1 LNNLLSQ
8 KRGGLK
14 IMKNSHSN
22 CLLKTYSANRIAL
35 IGIAMILMV
44 TTKSVIAADVYW
56 DGGSSGTGSSL
67 STTNN
72 WVGNVNPTATDR
84 AIISTNNLTSPATAV
99 PGVMSISTA
108 NLYASSLTF
117 ANNFNTSN
125 SVTVGNGSGN
135 SGSASTIRL
144 YGDSSANLIDVQT
157 TSGTITIANIVS
169 GAAANATLKVQLF
182 GSGAM
187 NVASGATLS
196 LSSAVENG
204 AGISSVNLTKTGQG
218 TLILDSANTYV
229 GQTILNAGT
238 LQVGSPTA
246 LSTSA
251 VTINGGVLAAKGS
264 PRTLGNN
271 ITVGGDF
278 TLGGAGQSL
287 TLNGT
292 VALGGATRAIT
303 LLNDATLGGVISNG
317 GLTLISAN
325 SRSLTLN
332 AANTYALSTT
342 VNGGTLTVG
351 TSGSIDNSTLI
362 DIKSGATFNVS
373 SKTSGFTVGSGQILK
388 NNGTVTGA
396 LVVNGGLQGSGSLGA
411 VTLNNGSLLN
421 PGNSPGNLTATSAIW
436 NSGATYNW
444 EIASLTG
451 SAGTNW
457 DLFTVSGALNL
468 SNLSSSAK
476 FNLTLDSGGALAGFS
491 PTAEY
496 SWTFAKA
503 ASITGLTST
512 TAGTD
517 ISSLFNIAAGNFNGG
532 VGPTNGFKVLVGETT
547 GGYTSLN
554 IVPEPSTPALMGLG
568 MVALLAVRSIRRRLS

>member
-1 LNNLLSQ
+1 MNKN
-8 KRGGLK
+8 K
-14 IMKNSHSN
+14 IISSGKS
-22 CLLKTYSANRIAL
+22 CFAQRVAL
-35 IGIAMILMV
+35 V
-44 TTKSVIAADVYW
+44 TTTLFLMTTTQWAQAADIFW
-56 DGGSSGTGSSL
+56 DGGTSGAGSSL
-67 STTNN
+67 VTSGN
-72 WVGNVNPTATDR
+72 WVGNVNPTSTDR

-99 PGVMSISTA
+99 QGVLSISNDNFA
-108 NLYASSLTF
+108 ISSLTF

-125 SVTVGNGSGN
+125 SVSIGNGSTT
-135 SGSASTIRL
+135 SANVSTIRL
-144 YGDSSANLIDVQT
+144 YGDASANLIDVQT

-204 AGISSVNLTKTGQG
+204 AGISSVNLTKNGQG

-238 LQVGSPTA
+238 LQVGSATA

-303 LLNDATLGGVISNG
+303 LLNSATLGGVISNG
-317 GLTLISAN
+317 GLTLNSAD
-325 SRSLTLN
+325 STRSLTLN

-351 TSGSIDNSTLI
+351 ASGSINNSTLI

-411 VTLNNGSLLN
+411 VTLNTGSLLN
-421 PGNSPGNLTATSAIW
+421 PGNSPGILTATSAIW

-444 EIASLTG
+444 EIASLG
-451 SAGTNW
+451 STPGTNW

-468 SNLSSSAK
+468 SNLSSSAQ

-491 PTAEY
+491 NTAEY

-503 ASITGLTST
+503 ASITGLPST
-512 TAGTD
+512 TVGTD
-517 ISSLFNIAAGNFNGG
+517 ISSLFAIASGSFNSGA
-532 VGPTNGFKVLVGETT
+532 GPTNGFKVLVGETT
-547 GGYTSLN
+547 GGYTNLN
-554 IVPEPSTPALMGLG
+554 LTTVPEPSSAALMVAG
-568 MVALLAVRSIRRRLS
+568 MVALIVVRAVRRRSV

>member
-1 LNNLLSQ
+1 MNKN
-8 KRGGLK
+8 K
-14 IMKNSHSN
+14 IISSGKS
-22 CLLKTYSANRIAL
+22 CFAQRVAL
-35 IGIAMILMV
+35 V
-44 TTKSVIAADVYW
+44 TTTLFLMTTTQWAQAADIFW
-56 DGGSSGTGSSL
+56 DGGTSGAGSSL
-67 STTNN
+67 VTSGN
-72 WVGNVNPTATDR
+72 WVGNVNPTSTDR

-108 NLYASSLTF
+108 NLAASSLTF

-125 SVTVGNGSGN
+125 SVTVGNGSGT

-144 YGDSSANLIDVQT
+144 YGDASANLIDVQT
-157 TSGTITIANIVS
+157 TSGTITIANILS

-204 AGISSVNLTKTGQG
+204 AGISSVNLTKNGQG

-238 LQVGSPTA
+238 LQVGSATA

-303 LLNDATLGGVISNG
+303 LLNSATLGGVISNG
-317 GLTLISAN
+317 GLTLNSAD
-325 SRSLTLN
+325 STRSLTLN

-351 TSGSIDNSTLI
+351 ASGSINNSTLI

-411 VTLNNGSLLN
+411 VTLNTGSLLN
-421 PGNSPGNLTATSAIW
+421 PGNSPGILTATSAIW

-444 EIASLTG
+444 EIASLG
-451 SAGTNW
+451 STPGTNW
-457 DLFTVSGALNL
+457 DLFTASGALNL
-468 SNLSSSAK
+468 SNLSSSAQ

-491 PTAEY
+491 NTAEY

-512 TAGTD
+512 SAGTD
-517 ISSLFNIAAGNFNGG
+517 ISSLFNIAAGNFNSGT
-532 VGPTNGFKVLVGETT
+532 GPTNGFKVLVGETS
-547 GGYTSLN
+547 GGYTNLN
-554 IVPEPSTPALMGLG
+554 LTTVPEPSSAALMGAG
-568 MVALLAVRSIRRRLS
+568 MVALIVVRAVRRRSV

>member
-1 LNNLLSQ
+1 MNKN
-8 KRGGLK
+8 K
-14 IMKNSHSN
+14 IISSRKS
-22 CLLKTYSANRIAL
+22 CFAQRVAL
-35 IGIAMILMV
+35 V
-44 TTKSVIAADVYW
+44 TTTLFLMTTTKWAQAADIFW

-67 STTNN
+67 STANN
-72 WVGNVNPTATDR
+72 WVGNLNPTSTDR

-99 PGVMSISTA
+99 QGVLSISNDNFA
-108 NLYASSLTF
+108 ISSLTF

-125 SVTVGNGSGN
+125 SVSIGNGSTT
-135 SGSASTIRL
+135 SANVSTIRL
-144 YGDSSANLIDVQT
+144 YGDASANLIDVQT
-157 TSGTITIANIVS
+157 TSGTITIANVVS
-169 GAAANATLKVQLF
+169 TGASTLKVQLF

-196 LSSAVENG
+196 ISSAVQNG
-204 AGISSVNLTKTGQG
+204 AGISSVNLTKIGQG

-238 LQVGSPTA
+238 LQVGSNTA

-303 LLNDATLGGVISNG
+303 LLNSATLGGVISNG
-317 GLTLISAN
+317 GLTLNSAD
-325 SRSLTLN
+325 STRSLTLN

-351 TSGSIDNSTLI
+351 ASGSINNSTLI

-388 NNGTVTGA
+388 NNGTVTGG
-396 LVVNGGLQGSGSLGA
+396 LLVNGGLQGSGSLGA
-411 VTLNNGSLLN
+411 VTLNTGSLLN
-421 PGNSPGNLTATSAIW
+421 PGNSPGILTATSAIW

-444 EIASLTG
+444 EIASLG
-451 SAGTNW
+451 STPGTNW
-457 DLFTVSGALNL
+457 DLFTASGALNL
-468 SNLSSSAK
+468 SNLSSSAQ

-491 PTAEY
+491 NTAEY
-496 SWTFAKA
+496 IWTFAKA

-512 TAGTD
+512 SAGTD
-517 ISSLFNIAAGNFNGG
+517 ISSLFNIAAGNFNSGT
-532 VGPTNGFKVLVGETT
+532 GPTNGFKVLVGETS
-547 GGYTSLN
+547 GGYTNLN
-554 IVPEPSTPALMGLG
+554 LTTVPEPSSAALMGAG
-568 MVALLAVRSIRRRLS
+568 MVALIVVRAVRRRSV

>member
-1 LNNLLSQ
+1 MNKN
-8 KRGGLK
+8 K
-14 IMKNSHSN
+14 IISSRKS
-22 CLLKTYSANRIAL
+22 CFAQRVAL
-35 IGIAMILMV
+35 V
-44 TTKSVIAADVYW
+44 TTTLFLMTTTKWAQAADIFW

-67 STTNN
+67 STANN
-72 WVGNVNPTATDR
+72 WVGNLNPTSTDR

-108 NLYASSLTF
+108 NLAASSLTF

-125 SVTVGNGSGN
+125 SVTVGNGSGT

-144 YGDSSANLIDVQT
+144 YGDASANLIDVQT
-157 TSGTITIANIVS
+157 TSGTITIANILS

-204 AGISSVNLTKTGQG
+204 AGISSVNLTKNGQG

-238 LQVGSPTA
+238 LQVGSATA

-303 LLNDATLGGVISNG
+303 LLNSATLGGVISNG
-317 GLTLISAN
+317 GLTLNSAD
-325 SRSLTLN
+325 STRSLTLN

-351 TSGSIDNSTLI
+351 ASGSINNSTLI

-373 SKTSGFTVGSGQILK
+373 SKTSGFTIGSGQILK

-411 VTLNNGSLLN
+411 VTLNTGSLLN
-421 PGNSPGNLTATSAIW
+421 PGNSPGILTATSAIW

-444 EIASLTG
+444 EIASLG
-451 SAGTNW
+451 STPGTNW

-468 SNLSSSAK
+468 SNLSSSAQ

-491 PTAEY
+491 NTAEY

-512 TAGTD
+512 SAGTD
-517 ISSLFNIAAGNFNGG
+517 ISSLFNIATGNFNSGT
-532 VGPTNGFKVLVGETT
+532 GPMNGFKVFVGETS
-547 GGYTSLN
+547 GGYTNLN
-554 IVPEPSTPALMGLG
+554 LMAVPEPSAGALLGLG
-568 MVALLAVRSIRRRLS
+568 MVALVAVRSFRRRSV

>member
-1 LNNLLSQ
+1 MNKN
-8 KRGGLK
+8 K
-14 IMKNSHSN
+14 IISSGKS
-22 CLLKTYSANRIAL
+22 CFAQRVAL
-35 IGIAMILMV
+35 V
-44 TTKSVIAADVYW
+44 TTTLFLMTTTQWAQAADIFW
-56 DGGSSGTGSSL
+56 DGGTSGAGSSL
-67 STTNN
+67 VTSGN
-72 WVGNVNPTATDR
+72 WVGNVNPTSTDR

-99 PGVMSISTA
+99 QGVLSISNDNFA
-108 NLYASSLTF
+108 ISSLTF

-125 SVTVGNGSGN
+125 SVSIGNGSTT
-135 SGSASTIRL
+135 SANVSTIRL
-144 YGDSSANLIDVQT
+144 YGDASANLIDVQT
-157 TSGTITIANIVS
+157 TSGTITIANVVS
-169 GAAANATLKVQLF
+169 TGASTLKVQLF

-196 LSSAVENG
+196 ISSAVQNG
-204 AGISSVNLTKTGQG
+204 AGISSVNLTKIGQG

-238 LQVGSPTA
+238 LQVGSNTA

-303 LLNDATLGGVISNG
+303 LLNSATLGGVISNG
-317 GLTLISAN
+317 GLTLNSAD
-325 SRSLTLN
+325 STRSLTLN

-351 TSGSIDNSTLI
+351 ASGSINNSTLI

-388 NNGTVTGA
+388 NNGTVTGG
-396 LVVNGGLQGSGSLGA
+396 LLVNGGLQGSGSLGA
-411 VTLNNGSLLN
+411 VTLNTGSLLN
-421 PGNSPGNLTATSAIW
+421 PGNSPGILTATSAIW

-444 EIASLTG
+444 EIASLG
-451 SAGTNW
+451 STPGTNW
-457 DLFTVSGALNL
+457 DLFTASGALNL
-468 SNLSSSAK
+468 SNLSSSAQ

-491 PTAEY
+491 NTAEY
-496 SWTFAKA
+496 IWTFAKA

-512 TAGTD
+512 SAGTD
-517 ISSLFNIAAGNFNGG
+517 ISSLFNIAAGNFNSGT
-532 VGPTNGFKVLVGETT
+532 GPTNGFKVLVGETS
-547 GGYTSLN
+547 GGYTNLN
-554 IVPEPSTPALMGLG
+554 LTTVPEPSSAALMGAG
-568 MVALLAVRSIRRRLS
+568 MVALIVVRAVRRRSV

>member
-1 LNNLLSQ
+1 MNKN
-8 KRGGLK
+8 K
-14 IMKNSHSN
+14 IISSRKS
-22 CLLKTYSANRIAL
+22 CFAQRVAL
-35 IGIAMILMV
+35 V
-44 TTKSVIAADVYW
+44 TTTLFLMTTTKWAQAADIFW

-67 STTNN
+67 STANN
-72 WVGNVNPTATDR
+72 WVGNLNPTSTDR

-108 NLYASSLTF
+108 NLAASSLTF

-125 SVTVGNGSGN
+125 SVTVGNGSGT

-144 YGDSSANLIDVQT
+144 YGDASANLIDVQT
-157 TSGTITIANIVS
+157 TSGTITIANILS

-204 AGISSVNLTKTGQG
+204 ALISSVNLTKIGQG

-238 LQVGSPTA
+238 LQVGSNTA

-303 LLNDATLGGVISNG
+303 LLNSATLGGVISNG
-317 GLTLISAN
+317 GLTLNSAD
-325 SRSLTLN
+325 STRSLTLN

-351 TSGSIDNSTLI
+351 ASGSINNSTLI

-388 NNGTVTGA
+388 NNGTVTGG
-396 LVVNGGLQGSGSLGA
+396 LLVNGGLQGSGSLGA
-411 VTLNNGSLLN
+411 VTLNTGSLLN
-421 PGNSPGNLTATSAIW
+421 PGNSPGILTATSAIW

-444 EIASLTG
+444 EIASLG
-451 SAGTNW
+451 STPGTNW

-468 SNLSSSAK
+468 SNLSSSAQ

-491 PTAEY
+491 NTAEY

-512 TAGTD
+512 SAGTD
-517 ISSLFNIAAGNFNGG
+517 ISSLFNIAAGNFNSGT
-532 VGPTNGFKVLVGETT
+532 GPTNGFKVFVGETS
-547 GGYTSLN
+547 GGYTNLN
-554 IVPEPSTPALMGLG
+554 LMAVPEPSAGALLGLG
-568 MVALLAVRSIRRRLS
+568 MVALVAVRSFRRRSV

>member
-1 LNNLLSQ
+1 
-8 KRGGLK
+8 
-14 IMKNSHSN
+14 
-22 CLLKTYSANRIAL
+22 
-35 IGIAMILMV
+35 
-44 TTKSVIAADVYW
+44 
-56 DGGSSGTGSSL
+56 
-67 STTNN
+67 
-72 WVGNVNPTATDR
+72 
-84 AIISTNNLTSPATAV
+84 
-99 PGVMSISTA
+99 
-108 NLYASSLTF
+108 
-117 ANNFNTSN
+117 
-125 SVTVGNGSGN
+125 
-135 SGSASTIRL
+135 
-144 YGDSSANLIDVQT
+144 
-157 TSGTITIANIVS
+157 
-169 GAAANATLKVQLF
+169 
-182 GSGAM
+182 M

-204 AGISSVNLTKTGQG
+204 AGISSVNLTKNGQG

-238 LQVGSPTA
+238 LQVGSATA

-303 LLNDATLGGVISNG
+303 LLNSATLGGVISNG
-317 GLTLISAN
+317 GLTLNSAD
-325 SRSLTLN
+325 STRSLTLN

-351 TSGSIDNSTLI
+351 ASGSINNSTLI

-388 NNGTVTGA
+388 NNGTVTGG
-396 LVVNGGLQGSGSLGA
+396 LLVNGGLQGSGSLGA
-411 VTLNNGSLLN
+411 VTLNTGSLLN
-421 PGNSPGNLTATSAIW
+421 PGNSPGILTATSAIW

-444 EIASLTG
+444 EIASLG
-451 SAGTNW
+451 STPGTNW
-457 DLFTVSGALNL
+457 DLFTASGALNL
-468 SNLSSSAK
+468 SNLSSSAQ

-491 PTAEY
+491 NTAEY

-512 TAGTD
+512 SAGTD
-517 ISSLFNIAAGNFNGG
+517 ISSLFNIAAGNFNSGT
-532 VGPTNGFKVLVGETT
+532 GPTNGFKVFVGETS
-547 GGYTSLN
+547 GGYTNLN
-554 IVPEPSTPALMGLG
+554 LMAVPEPSAGALLGLG
-568 MVALLAVRSIRRRLS
+568 MVALVAVRSFRRRSV

>member
-1 LNNLLSQ
+1 M
-8 KRGGLK
+8 K
-14 IMKNSHSN
+14 ISHSN
-22 CLLKTYSANRIAL
+22 CLQKNYSANRVGL
-35 IGIAMILMV
+35 IGITIILMV

-56 DGGSSGTGSSL
+56 DGGSSGTASSL
-67 STTNN
+67 STANN
-72 WVGNVNPTATDR
+72 WVGNANPTSTDR
-84 AIISTNNLTSPATAV
+84 AIISTNNLTPTATAV

-108 NLYASSLTF
+108 NPAVSSLTF

-125 SVTVGNGSGN
+125 SVTVGNGSST
-135 SGSASTIRL
+135 SGSVSTIRL
-144 YGDSSANLIDVQT
+144 YGDASANLIDVQT

-187 NVASGATLS
+187 NVASGATLL

-204 AGISSVNLTKTGQG
+204 SGTSSVNLTKSGQG
-218 TLILDSANTYV
+218 TLILDSANAYV

-238 LQVGSPTA
+238 LQVGSSSA

-287 TLNGT
+287 TLNGA

-303 LLNDATLGGVISNG
+303 LDNSATLGGVISNG
-317 GLTLISAN
+317 GLTLNSSSAT
-325 SRSLTLN
+325 RTLTLS
-332 AANTYALSTT
+332 AINTYTGSTT
-342 VNGGTLTVG
+342 VNGGTLIVAA
-351 TSGSIDNSTLI
+351 SGSIDNSSLI
-362 DIKSGATFNVS
+362 DIKSGAIFNVS
-373 SKTSGFTVGSGQILK
+373 SKTSGFTVGSGQTLK

-396 LVVNGGLQGSGSLGA
+396 LVVNGGLGGSGSLGA
-411 VTLNNGSLLN
+411 VTLNTGSLLN

-444 EIASLTG
+444 EIAALTG
-451 SAGTNW
+451 VAGTDW
-457 DLFTVSGALNL
+457 DLFTVAGGLNL
-468 SNLSSSAK
+468 TNLNSSSP
-476 FNLTLDSGGALAGFS
+476 FNLTLSSNGALTGFNAAT
-491 PTAEY
+491 PYE
-496 SWTFAKA
+496 WTFAKA
-503 ASITGLTST
+503 ASITGLPST
-512 TAGTD
+512 TVGTD
-517 ISSLFNIAAGNFNGG
+517 ISNLFAIASGNFNSGT
-532 VGPTNGFKVLVGETT
+532 GPTNGFKVLVGETS

-554 IVPEPSTPALMGLG
+554 LMAVPEPSAAALLGLG
-568 MVALLAVRSIRRRLS
+568 MVALVAVRSMRRRLS

>member
-1 LNNLLSQ
+1 MNKN
-8 KRGGLK
+8 K
-14 IMKNSHSN
+14 IISSGKS
-22 CLLKTYSANRIAL
+22 CFAQRVAL
-35 IGIAMILMV
+35 V
-44 TTKSVIAADVYW
+44 TTTLFLMTTTKWAQAADIFW

-67 STTNN
+67 STANN
-72 WVGNVNPTATDR
+72 WVGNLNPTSTDR

-99 PGVMSISTA
+99 QGVLSISNDNFA
-108 NLYASSLTF
+108 ISSLTF

-125 SVTVGNGSGN
+125 SVSIGNGSTT
-135 SGSASTIRL
+135 SANVSTIRL
-144 YGDSSANLIDVQT
+144 YGDASANLIDVQT
-157 TSGTITIANIVS
+157 TSGTITIANVVS
-169 GAAANATLKVQLF
+169 TGASTLKVQLF

-196 LSSAVENG
+196 ISSAVQNG
-204 AGISSVNLTKTGQG
+204 AGISSVNLTKIGQG

-238 LQVGSPTA
+238 LQVGSNTA

-303 LLNDATLGGVISNG
+303 LLNSATLGGVISNG
-317 GLTLISAN
+317 GLTLNSAD
-325 SRSLTLN
+325 STRSLTLN

-351 TSGSIDNSTLI
+351 ASGSINNSTLI

-388 NNGTVTGA
+388 NNGTVTGG
-396 LVVNGGLQGSGSLGA
+396 LLVNGGLQGSGSLGA
-411 VTLNNGSLLN
+411 VTLNTGSLLN
-421 PGNSPGNLTATSAIW
+421 PGNSPGILTATSAIW

-444 EIASLTG
+444 EIASLG
-451 SAGTNW
+451 STPGTNW
-457 DLFTVSGALNL
+457 DLFTASGALNL
-468 SNLSSSAK
+468 SNLSSSAQ

-491 PTAEY
+491 NTAEY

-512 TAGTD
+512 SAGTD
-517 ISSLFNIAAGNFNGG
+517 ISSLFNIAAGNFNSGT
-532 VGPTNGFKVLVGETT
+532 GPTNGFKVLVGETS
-547 GGYTSLN
+547 GGYTNLN
-554 IVPEPSTPALMGLG
+554 LTTVPEPSSAALMGAG
-568 MVALLAVRSIRRRLS
+568 MVALIVVRAVRRRSV

>member
-1 LNNLLSQ
+1 MNKN
-8 KRGGLK
+8 K
-14 IMKNSHSN
+14 IISSGKS
-22 CLLKTYSANRIAL
+22 CFAQRVAL
-35 IGIAMILMV
+35 V
-44 TTKSVIAADVYW
+44 TTTLFLMTTTQWAQAADIFW
-56 DGGSSGTGSSL
+56 DGGTSGAGSSL
-67 STTNN
+67 VTSGN
-72 WVGNVNPTATDR
+72 WVGNVNPTSTDR

-108 NLYASSLTF
+108 NLAASSLTF

-125 SVTVGNGSGN
+125 SVTVGNGSGT

-144 YGDSSANLIDVQT
+144 YGDASANLIDVQT
-157 TSGTITIANIVS
+157 TSGTITIANILS

-204 AGISSVNLTKTGQG
+204 AGISSVNLTKIGQG
-218 TLILDSANTYV
+218 ALILDSANTYV

-238 LQVGSPTA
+238 LQVGSNTA

-303 LLNDATLGGVISNG
+303 LLNSATLGGVISNG
-317 GLTLISAN
+317 GLTLNSAD
-325 SRSLTLN
+325 STRSLTLN

-351 TSGSIDNSTLI
+351 ASGSINNSTLI

-388 NNGTVTGA
+388 NNGTVTGG
-396 LVVNGGLQGSGSLGA
+396 LLVNGGLQGSGSLGA
-411 VTLNNGSLLN
+411 VTLNTGSLLN
-421 PGNSPGNLTATSAIW
+421 PGNSPGILTATSAIW

-444 EIASLTG
+444 EIASLG
-451 SAGTNW
+451 STPGTNW
-457 DLFTVSGALNL
+457 DLFTASGALNL
-468 SNLSSSAK
+468 SNLSSSAQ

-491 PTAEY
+491 NTAEY
-496 SWTFAKA
+496 IWTFAKA

-512 TAGTD
+512 SAGTD
-517 ISSLFNIAAGNFNGG
+517 ISSLFNIAAGNFNSGT
-532 VGPTNGFKVLVGETT
+532 GPTNGFKVLVGETS
-547 GGYTSLN
+547 GGYTNLN
-554 IVPEPSTPALMGLG
+554 LTTVPEPSSAALMGAG
-568 MVALLAVRSIRRRLS
+568 MVALIVVRAVRRRSV

>member
-1 LNNLLSQ
+1 MNKNKIISSRKSCFA
-8 KRGGLK
+8 KRV
-14 IMKNSHSN
+14 
-22 CLLKTYSANRIAL
+22 AL
-35 IGIAMILMV
+35 V
-44 TTKSVIAADVYW
+44 TTTLFLMTTTKWAQAADIFW

-67 STTNN
+67 STANN
-72 WVGNVNPTATDR
+72 WVGNLNPTSTDR

-108 NLYASSLTF
+108 NLAASSLTF

-125 SVTVGNGSGN
+125 SVTVGNGSGT

-144 YGDSSANLIDVQT
+144 YGDASANLIDVQT
-157 TSGTITIANIVS
+157 TSGTITIANILS

-204 AGISSVNLTKTGQG
+204 AGISSVNLTKNGQG

-238 LQVGSPTA
+238 LQVGSNTA

-303 LLNDATLGGVISNG
+303 LLNSATLGGVISNG
-317 GLTLISAN
+317 GLTLNSAD
-325 SRSLTLN
+325 STRSLTLN

-351 TSGSIDNSTLI
+351 ASGSINNSTLI

-411 VTLNNGSLLN
+411 VTLNTGSLLN
-421 PGNSPGNLTATSAIW
+421 PGNSPGILTATSAIW

-444 EIASLTG
+444 EIDNATG
-451 SAGTNW
+451 TAGTNW
-457 DLFTVSGALNL
+457 DLFTVTGGLDLTNLN
-468 SNLSSSAK
+468 SSSP
-476 FNLTLDSGGALAGFS
+476 FNLTLSSNGALTGFNAAS
-491 PTAEY
+491 PYE
-496 SWTFAKA
+496 WTFAKA
-503 ASITGLTST
+503 ASITGLPST
-512 TAGTD
+512 TVGTD
-517 ISSLFNIAAGNFNGG
+517 ISSLFAIASGSFNSGT
-532 VGPTNGFKVLVGETT
+532 GPTNGFKVLVGETS
-547 GGYTSLN
+547 GGYTNLN
-554 IVPEPSTPALMGLG
+554 LMAVPEPSAGALLGLG
-568 MVALLAVRSIRRRLS
+568 MVALVAVRSFRRRSV

>member
-1 LNNLLSQ
+1 
-8 KRGGLK
+8 
-14 IMKNSHSN
+14 MKNSHSN

-67 STTNN
+67 STANN

-108 NLYASSLTF
+108 NLLASSLTF

-125 SVTVGNGSGN
+125 SVTVGNGSGT

-144 YGDSSANLIDVQT
+144 YGDASANLIDVQT

-182 GSGAM
+182 GSGAI

-204 AGISSVNLTKTGQG
+204 AGTSSVNLSKIGQG

-238 LQVGSPTA
+238 LQVGSSTA

-278 TLGGAGQSL
+278 TLGGAGQTL

-292 VALGGATRAIT
+292 VDLGGATRAVT
-303 LLNDATLGGVISNG
+303 LLNSATLGGVISNG
-317 GLTLISAN
+317 GLTLNSAD
-325 SRSLTLN
+325 STRTLTLN
-332 AANTYALSTT
+332 VANTYSGSTT
-342 VNGGTLTVG
+342 VNAGSLSLGA
-351 TSGSIDNSTLI
+351 SGSIANSSLI
-362 DIKSGATFNVS
+362 DVKSGATFNVT

-491 PTAEY
+491 DTADY

-503 ASITGLTST
+503 ASISGIAT

-517 ISSLFNIAAGNFNGG
+517 ITSLFNIASGNFNGG
-532 VGPTNGFKVLVGETT
+532 VGPTNGFKVVVGETT

-568 MVALLAVRSIRRRLS
+568 MVALLAVRSMRRRLS

>member
-1 LNNLLSQ
+1 MNKN
-8 KRGGLK
+8 K
-14 IMKNSHSN
+14 IISSRKS
-22 CLLKTYSANRIAL
+22 CFAQRVAL
-35 IGIAMILMV
+35 V
-44 TTKSVIAADVYW
+44 TTTLFLMTTTKWAQAADIFW

-67 STTNN
+67 STSNN
-72 WVGNVNPTATDR
+72 WVGNINPTLTDR

-108 NLYASSLTF
+108 NLAASSLTF

-125 SVTVGNGSGN
+125 SVTVGNGSGT

-144 YGDSSANLIDVQT
+144 YGDASANLIDVQT

-204 AGISSVNLTKTGQG
+204 AGISSVNLTKIGQG

-238 LQVGSPTA
+238 LQVGSATA

-303 LLNDATLGGVISNG
+303 LLNSATLGGVISNG
-317 GLTLISAN
+317 GLTLNSAD
-325 SRSLTLN
+325 STRSLTLN

-351 TSGSIDNSTLI
+351 ASGSINNSTLI

-444 EIASLTG
+444 EITSLTG

-491 PTAEY
+491 DTADY

-503 ASITGLTST
+503 ASITGITT

-517 ISSLFNIAAGNFNGG
+517 ITSLFNIASGNFNGG

-568 MVALLAVRSIRRRLS
+568 MVALLAVRSMRRRLS

>member
-1 LNNLLSQ
+1 MNKN
-8 KRGGLK
+8 K
-14 IMKNSHSN
+14 IISSGKS
-22 CLLKTYSANRIAL
+22 CFAQRVAL
-35 IGIAMILMV
+35 V
-44 TTKSVIAADVYW
+44 TTTLFLMTTTQWAQAADIFW
-56 DGGSSGTGSSL
+56 DGGTSGAGSSL
-67 STTNN
+67 VTSGN
-72 WVGNVNPTATDR
+72 WVGNVNPTSTDR

-99 PGVMSISTA
+99 QGVLSISNDNFA
-108 NLYASSLTF
+108 ISSLTF

-125 SVTVGNGSGN
+125 SVSIGNGSTT
-135 SGSASTIRL
+135 SANVSTIRL
-144 YGDSSANLIDVQT
+144 YGDASANLIDVQT
-157 TSGTITIANIVS
+157 TSGTITIANVVS
-169 GAAANATLKVQLF
+169 TGASTLKVQLF

-204 AGISSVNLTKTGQG
+204 AGISSVNLTKIGQG

-238 LQVGSPTA
+238 LQVGSNTA

-303 LLNDATLGGVISNG
+303 LLNSATLGGVISNG
-317 GLTLISAN
+317 GLTLNSAD
-325 SRSLTLN
+325 STRSLTLN

-351 TSGSIDNSTLI
+351 ASGSINNSTLI

-388 NNGTVTGA
+388 NNGTVTGG
-396 LVVNGGLQGSGSLGA
+396 LLVNGGLQGSGSLGA
-411 VTLNNGSLLN
+411 VTLNTGSLLN
-421 PGNSPGNLTATSAIW
+421 PGNSPGILTATSAIW

-444 EIASLTG
+444 EIASLG
-451 SAGTNW
+451 STPGTNW

-468 SNLSSSAK
+468 SNLSSSAQ

-491 PTAEY
+491 NTAEY
-496 SWTFAKA
+496 IWTFAKA

-512 TAGTD
+512 SAGTD
-517 ISSLFNIAAGNFNGG
+517 ISSLFNIAAGNFNSGT
-532 VGPTNGFKVLVGETT
+532 GPTNGFKVFVGETS
-547 GGYTSLN
+547 GGYTNLN
-554 IVPEPSTPALMGLG
+554 LMAVPEPSAGALLGLG
-568 MVALLAVRSIRRRLS
+568 MVALVAVRSFRRRSV

>member
-1 LNNLLSQ
+1 MNKN
-8 KRGGLK
+8 K
-14 IMKNSHSN
+14 IISSGKS
-22 CLLKTYSANRIAL
+22 CFAQRVAL
-35 IGIAMILMV
+35 V
-44 TTKSVIAADVYW
+44 TTTLFLMTTTQWAQAADIFW
-56 DGGSSGTGSSL
+56 DGGTSGAGSSL
-67 STTNN
+67 VTSGN
-72 WVGNVNPTATDR
+72 WVGNVNPTSTDR

-108 NLYASSLTF
+108 NLAASSLTF

-125 SVTVGNGSGN
+125 SVTVGNGSGT

-144 YGDSSANLIDVQT
+144 YGDASANLIDVQT
-157 TSGTITIANIVS
+157 TSGTITIANILS

-204 AGISSVNLTKTGQG
+204 AGISSVNLTKNGQG

-238 LQVGSPTA
+238 LQVGSATA

-303 LLNDATLGGVISNG
+303 LLNSATLGGVISNG
-317 GLTLISAN
+317 GLTLNSAD
-325 SRSLTLN
+325 STRSLTLN

-351 TSGSIDNSTLI
+351 ASGSINNSTLI

-388 NNGTVTGA
+388 NNGTVTGG
-396 LVVNGGLQGSGSLGA
+396 LLVNGGLQGSGSLGA
-411 VTLNNGSLLN
+411 VTLNTGSLLN

-436 NSGATYNW
+436 NSGATYTW
-444 EIASLTG
+444 EIDNATG
-451 SAGTNW
+451 TAGTNW
-457 DLFTVSGALNL
+457 DLFTVTGGLDLTNLN
-468 SNLSSSAK
+468 SSSP
-476 FNLTLDSGGALAGFS
+476 FNLTLSSNGALTGFNAAS
-491 PTAEY
+491 PYE
-496 SWTFAKA
+496 WTFAKA
-503 ASITGLTST
+503 ASITGLPST
-512 TAGTD
+512 TVGTD
-517 ISSLFNIAAGNFNGG
+517 ISSLFAIASGSFNSGT
-532 VGPTNGFKVLVGETT
+532 GPTNGFKVLVGETS
-547 GGYTSLN
+547 GGYTNLN
-554 IVPEPSTPALMGLG
+554 LMAVPEPSAGALLGLG
-568 MVALLAVRSIRRRLS
+568 MVALVAVRSFRRRSV

>member
-1 LNNLLSQ
+1 MNKN
-8 KRGGLK
+8 K
-14 IMKNSHSN
+14 IISSGKS
-22 CLLKTYSANRIAL
+22 CFAQRVAL
-35 IGIAMILMV
+35 V
-44 TTKSVIAADVYW
+44 TTTLFLMTTTQWAQAADIFW
-56 DGGSSGTGSSL
+56 DGGTSGAGSSL
-67 STTNN
+67 VTSGN
-72 WVGNVNPTATDR
+72 WVGNVNPTSTDR

-99 PGVMSISTA
+99 QGVLSISNDNFA
-108 NLYASSLTF
+108 ISSLTF

-125 SVTVGNGSGN
+125 SVSIGNGSTT
-135 SGSASTIRL
+135 SANVSTIRL
-144 YGDSSANLIDVQT
+144 YGDASANLIDVQT
-157 TSGTITIANIVS
+157 TSGTITIANILS

-204 AGISSVNLTKTGQG
+204 AGISSVNLTKNGQG

-238 LQVGSPTA
+238 LQVGSNTA

-303 LLNDATLGGVISNG
+303 LLNSATLGGVISNG
-317 GLTLISAN
+317 GLTLNSAD
-325 SRSLTLN
+325 STRSLTLN

-351 TSGSIDNSTLI
+351 ASGSINNSTLI

-411 VTLNNGSLLN
+411 VTLNTGSLLN
-421 PGNSPGNLTATSAIW
+421 PGNSPGILTATSAIW

-444 EIASLTG
+444 EIASLG
-451 SAGTNW
+451 STPGTNW
-457 DLFTVSGALNL
+457 DLFTASGALNL
-468 SNLSSSAK
+468 SNLSSSAQ

-491 PTAEY
+491 NTAEY
-496 SWTFAKA
+496 IWTFAKA

-512 TAGTD
+512 SAGTD
-517 ISSLFNIAAGNFNGG
+517 ISSLFNIAAGNFNSGT
-532 VGPTNGFKVLVGETT
+532 GPTNGFKVLVGETS
-547 GGYTSLN
+547 GGYTNLN
-554 IVPEPSTPALMGLG
+554 LTTVPEPSSAALMGAG
-568 MVALLAVRSIRRRLS
+568 MVALIVVRAVRRRSV

>member
-1 LNNLLSQ
+1 MNKNKIISSRKSCFA
-8 KRGGLK
+8 KRV
-14 IMKNSHSN
+14 
-22 CLLKTYSANRIAL
+22 AL
-35 IGIAMILMV
+35 V
-44 TTKSVIAADVYW
+44 TTTLFLMTTTKWAQAADIFW

-67 STTNN
+67 STANN
-72 WVGNVNPTATDR
+72 WVGNLNPTSTDR

-99 PGVMSISTA
+99 PGVLSISNDNFA
-108 NLYASSLTF
+108 ISSLTF

-125 SVTVGNGSGN
+125 SVSIGNGSTT
-135 SGSASTIRL
+135 SANVSTIRL
-144 YGDSSANLIDVQT
+144 YGDASANLIDVQT
-157 TSGTITIANIVS
+157 TSGTITIANILS

-204 AGISSVNLTKTGQG
+204 AGISSVNLTKNGQG

-238 LQVGSPTA
+238 LQVGSATA

-303 LLNDATLGGVISNG
+303 LLNSATLGGVISNG
-317 GLTLISAN
+317 GLTLNSAD
-325 SRSLTLN
+325 STRSLTLN

-351 TSGSIDNSTLI
+351 ASGSINNSTLI

-411 VTLNNGSLLN
+411 VTLNTGSLLN
-421 PGNSPGNLTATSAIW
+421 PGNSPGILTATSAIW

-444 EIASLTG
+444 EIDNATG
-451 SAGTNW
+451 TAGTNW
-457 DLFTVSGALNL
+457 DLFTVTGGLDLTNLN
-468 SNLSSSAK
+468 SSSP
-476 FNLTLDSGGALAGFS
+476 FNLTLSSNGALTGFNAAS
-491 PTAEY
+491 PYE
-496 SWTFAKA
+496 WTFAKA
-503 ASITGLTST
+503 ASITGLPST
-512 TAGTD
+512 TVGTD
-517 ISSLFNIAAGNFNGG
+517 ISSLFAIASGSFNSGT
-532 VGPTNGFKVLVGETT
+532 GPTNGFKVLVGETS
-547 GGYTSLN
+547 GGYTNLN
-554 IVPEPSTPALMGLG
+554 LMAVPEPSAGALLGLG
-568 MVALLAVRSIRRRLS
+568 MVALVAVRSFRRRSV